1 METFRFQ
8 PGETP
13 VLISLPHVG
22 TDIPLEVAEKM
33 TDAAHEVAD
42 TDWHLDRLYNFAPAL
57 GVGFLAA
64 TQSRY
69 VIDLNRDPKGHVLY
83 RGRDNT
89 ELCPTSAFNFSPLY
103 RDGCEPDAVE
113 VRRRLG
119 TYWHPYHRQL
129 DAELVTLKERFGIA
143 ILFDAHSIKSTV
155 PRLFQGQLDDFNLG
169 TADGTSASPHLSGR
183 LMNVLSSSDRYS
195 TALDQ
200 RFKGGY
206 ITRQYGRP
214 EDNIHVV
221 QLELSQ
227 ITYMDEAAPYRY
239 RNDLACQV
247 RPVLERF
254 MAVLVEWAWE
264 HAESSRQRVAY
275 Y

>member
-22 TDIPLEVAEKM
+22 TDIPLDIAETM
-33 TDAAHEVAD
+33 TEAANEVAD

-69 VIDLNRDPKGHVLY
+69 VIDLNRDPKGHALY
-83 RGRDNT
+83 RGGDNT
-89 ELCPTSAFNFSPLY
+89 ELCPTSAFSFSPLY
-103 RDGCEPDAVE
+103 RDGCEPDSVE

-129 DAELVTLKERFGIA
+129 SAELEALKERFGIA
-143 ILFDAHSIKSTV
+143 ILFDAHSIKPTV
-155 PRLFQGQLDDFNLG
+155 PRLFEGRLDDFNLG

-183 LMNVLSSSDRYS
+183 LMNVLSSSDRFT

-221 QLELSQ
+221 QLQLSQ
-227 ITYMDEAAPYRY
+227 ATYMDDAVPNKY

-264 HAESSRQRVAY
+264 HAEGRRQRVAY

>member
-1 METFRFQ
+1 MEAFRFQ

-22 TDIPLEVAEKM
+22 TDIPHDIAATM
-33 TDAAHEVAD
+33 TDEAHRVPD

-69 VIDLNRDPKGHVLY
+69 VIDLNRDPSGHALY
-83 RGRDNT
+83 RGSDNT
-89 ELCPTSAFNFSPLY
+89 ELCPTSTFDFAPIY
-103 RDGCEPDAVE
+103 QDGCAPDSVE
-113 VRRRLG
+113 VRRRMN
-119 TYWHPYHRQL
+119 TYWQPYHRQL
-129 DAELVTLKERFGIA
+129 ASELASLKERFGIA
-143 ILFDAHSIKSTV
+143 VLFDAHSIRPVV
-155 PRLFQGQLDDFNLG
+155 PRFFPGRLSDFNLG

-183 LMNVLSSSDRYS
+183 LTNVLAASD
-195 TALDQ
+195 TFTTVLDA

-214 EDNIHVV
+214 EDNIHAV

-227 ITYMDEAAPYRY
+227 STYMDEKAPFRY
-239 RNDLACQV
+239 RNDLAMNV

-254 MAVLVEWAWE
+254 LAALVEWSWE
-264 HAESSRQRVAY
+264 HAEGHRRKVAY